1 MTTGIYSGI
10 SAADLGYEPDLP
22 VCDCPKCDGKVYRR
36 NNPPHGLICSE
47 CHEVYS
53 DLADIA
59 IAEAYYL
66 EQWDEMQSGYA
77 DTVADGL
84 ERWQR

>member
-1 MTTGIYSGI
+1 MPAS
-10 SAADLGYEPDLP
+10 
-22 VCDCPKCDGKVYRR
+22 
-36 NNPPHGLICSE
+36 GLICSE